1 MGMHEIQTKES
12 PTIDLQMWDVEI
24 VKGYLL

>member
-1 MGMHEIQTKES
+1 MYACEIKIKES